1 MEQESQGICFLL
13 FYSFKLLEFFWI
25 SSRKLSIKICSPCSW
40 LYLRSCFFDRDYIP
54 QFSLELDV
62 ATFATECEQK
72 YEPLSGQGFAHTEGQ
87 FTLILSPSTSGT
99 VDMTLEPQS
108 LRC

>member
-1 MEQESQGICFLL
+1 MAI
-13 FYSFKLLEFFWI
+13 
-25 SSRKLSIKICSPCSW
+25 
-40 LYLRSCFFDRDYIP
+40 
-54 QFSLELDV
+54 
-62 ATFATECEQK
+62 FATECERK

-87 FTLILSPSTSGT
+87 FTLVLSPSTSGT